1 MAKKSK
7 WYEKLFLAL
16 AAVGAVNLGLT
27 AAGFNL
33 VNFLLGTWPI
43 VENVVYGVV
52 GLCGLYALYHVW
64 WGN

>member
-7 WYEKLFLAL
+7 WYAKLFLAL
-16 AAVGAVNLGLT
+16 AAFGATNLGLT

-33 VNFLLGTWPI
+33 VNFLVGSWSV
-43 VENVVYGVV
+43 VENIIYGIL